1 MKLSIKHFKII
12 AFFLMKALLLTS
24 FNGASYASEYDHNIL
39 KQASKSEWAQALRS
53 ADRLDSKDS
62 EYLTLWMYATA
73 DNKKAQ
79 LDSHVTWQDMKSLIE
94 SRDYW
99 PQQTMLKTVFEQKM
113 PFDKS
118 VSGQAMDAVAWFNE
132 HPPETARGMKIYLSA
147 LKAKGNTQLAAKKI
161 NAWWPVI
168 LVKPDEQSYFL
179 AKYGDMITRDAHIL
193 RLSHL
198 IDRGHYTNAK
208 VIGDVLGGQ
217 YKKLAHARIVL
228 GADISNSRAYSD
240 GEVSS
245 AINAVPDALQND
257 VGLVYD
263 RLKWRRVHN
272 LNDRASDILRSAPSV
287 DEISG
292 QESRWW
298 RERHIMLRRYMDDKQ
313 YDKAYKLAASHSQN
327 KGVNY
332 SEAEWVAGWLAL
344 QFLNKPQVALK
355 HFYAMRSVVK
365 TPISLSRHYYWLGR
379 SFDRLGDETNAH
391 DNYKMASTY
400 PTTYYGILAA
410 GHVSDASSIKALKSP
425 KIPDGLVESLESDA
439 ALNDLF
445 NAAAALTK
453 VDYNNSANQFLV
465 TAASI
470 AEAHELGAYYVAQK
484 AAALDKIN
492 IAVLLS
498 RQGAMDHLFYAQRY
512 AYPVLLDHLQKVQ
525 TDKIALVHGII
536 RQESLFDTNAQSGAG
551 AMGLMQL
558 MPATA
563 RSVAKDLKYG
573 YSKEWLKTRPEY
585 NIALGSAY
593 IDGLLVKYN
602 GAYPLAAAAYNA
614 GPHRVDTWL
623 KRYGDPRKGDINW
636 IDWVELI
643 PYSETRNYVM
653 RVTEGASVYNYILHN
668 VETVDMV
675 TNPNANGLYYG
686 R

>member
-1 MKLSIKHFKII
+1 MKLSIKHFKIV

-24 FNGASYASEYDHNIL
+24 FNAASYASDYDHNTL
-39 KQASKSEWAQALRS
+39 KHASKSEWTQALRS
-53 ADRLDSKDS
+53 ADKQEVKDS

-79 LDSHVTWQDMKSLIE
+79 LDRHVTWQDMKALIE
-94 SRDYW
+94 NRDYW

-113 PFDKS
+113 PFEKS
-118 VSGQAMDAVAWFNE
+118 VSGQAMDAVAWFDE
-132 HPPETARGMKIYLSA
+132 HAPETTRGMKIYLSA
-147 LKAKGNTQLAAKKI
+147 LKAHGQGDLAAKKI
-161 NAWWPVI
+161 NDWWPVI
-168 LVKPDEQSYFL
+168 LIKPDDQAYFL
-179 AKYGDMITRDAHIL
+179 SKYGDMITRDAHIA

-208 VIGDVLGGQ
+208 IIGGVLGGQ
-217 YKKLAHARIVL
+217 YKKLAHARIVI
-228 GADISNSRAYSD
+228 GADLSNDRAHSD
-240 GEVSS
+240 GGLSS

-263 RLKWRRVHN
+263 RLKWRRVHK
-272 LNDRASDILRSAPSV
+272 LNDRASDILLDPPSA
-287 DEISG
+287 DQISG

-313 YDKAYKLAASHSQN
+313 YDKAYQLAASHSQS

-332 SEAEWVAGWLAL
+332 SEAEWMAGWLAL

-379 SFDRLGDETNAH
+379 SFDKLGDKKNAD
-391 DNYKMASTY
+391 DNYQRASAY
-400 PTTYYGILAA
+400 PTTYYGLLAA
-410 GHVSDASSIKALKSP
+410 GHVRDARSIKALKSP
-425 KIPDGLVESLESDA
+425 VLPDAVVDALESDV

-445 NAAAALTK
+445 NAAAALAQ

-465 TAASI
+465 TAGSLADK
-470 AEAHELGAYYVAQK
+470 HELGKYYVAQR
-484 AAALDKIN
+484 AATQDKIN
-492 IAVLLS
+492 ISVLLS
-498 RQGAMDHLFYAQRY
+498 RQAAMDHIFYAQRY
-512 AYPVLLDHLQKVQ
+512 AYPVMSDHLQKVQ
-525 TDKIALVHGII
+525 TDKISLVHGII

-558 MPATA
+558 IPATA

-585 NIALGSAY
+585 NIALGSSY
-593 IDGLLVKYN
+593 IDGLLAQYQ

-623 KRYGDPRKGDINW
+623 KRYGDPRQGDINW
-636 IDWVELI
+636 VDWVELI

-653 RVTEGASVYNYILHN
+653 RVTEGASVYNYILHD
-668 VETVDMV
+668 VDTASMV
-675 TNPNANGLYYG
+675 SKPNASGLYYG
-686 R
+686 Q